1 MVRLSSR
8 LSDRC
13 DAMRCDACEIVCL
26 YVDRLCLTRLSLSLS
41 LLFHKPT
48 NTTNTK
54 WQRPYLLQGHERPI
68 TVVKYNY
75 DGDLLFTASKDQI
88 PSVWRSENGE
98 RLGTFHGHKGTIWD
112 LDVDRFSRHLLT
124 ASADA

>member
-1 MVRLSSR
+1 MQCCTVRVSKRILTLDLR
-8 LSDRC
+8 
-13 DAMRCDACEIVCL
+13 VCL
-26 YVDRLCLTRLSLSLS
+26 MPFL
-41 LLFHKPT
+41 
-48 NTTNTK
+48 
-54 WQRPYLLQGHERPI
+54 QRPFLLQGHERPI

-88 PSVWRSENGE
+88 PSVWRSESGE

-112 LDVDRFSRHLLT
+112 LDCDRFSKHLLT

>member
-1 MVRLSSR
+1 M
-8 LSDRC
+8 
-13 DAMRCDACEIVCL
+13 
-26 YVDRLCLTRLSLSLS
+26 SLSYS
-41 LLFHKPT
+41 YI
-48 NTTNTK
+48 
-54 WQRPYLLQGHERPI
+54 QRPFLLQGHERPI

-75 DGDLLFTASKDQI
+75 DGDLLFTASKDQT

-98 RLGTFHGHKGTIWD
+98 RLGTYGGHKGTIWD